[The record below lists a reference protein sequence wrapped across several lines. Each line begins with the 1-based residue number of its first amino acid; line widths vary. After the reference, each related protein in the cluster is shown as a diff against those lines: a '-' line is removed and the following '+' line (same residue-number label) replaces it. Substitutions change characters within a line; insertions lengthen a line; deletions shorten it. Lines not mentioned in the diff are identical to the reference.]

1 MWVGAGMCVQVC
13 GCMGRCMDACVCGE
27 ARACVCEGAWM
38 CVKVCGCVQV
48 HGCADKIEAACK
60 GVLMTFQA
68 YVDGQM
74 KEMQCVVDKQ
84 RRCSL

>member
-1 MWVGAGMCVQVC
+1 MCVDVWAGAWMRVC
-13 GCMGRCMDACVCGE
+13 VCVCGE

-48 HGCADKIEAACK
+48 HGCADKTEAACK

-74 KEMQCVVDKQ
+74 KKMQCVVDKQ

>member
-1 MWVGAGMCVQVC
+1 M
-13 GCMGRCMDACVCGE
+13 
-27 ARACVCEGAWM
+27 
-38 CVKVCGCVQV
+38 QV

-74 KEMQCVVDKQ
+74 KEMQCVMDKQ